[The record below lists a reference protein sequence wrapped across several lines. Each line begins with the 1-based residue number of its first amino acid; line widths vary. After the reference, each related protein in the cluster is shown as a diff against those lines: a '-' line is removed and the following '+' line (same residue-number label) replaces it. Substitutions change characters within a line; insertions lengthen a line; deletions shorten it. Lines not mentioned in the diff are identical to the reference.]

1 MLPAV
6 RVRPEAGASGGSS
19 ARPDRLSRGEP
30 RIDKTA
36 RTNEG
41 IRVREVRLIDGEGTQ
56 LGVVPIEEALRLARE
71 QGFDLVEVAPAA
83 RPPVCRIMDFGKF
96 LYQQKKK
103 SHDSKKKQKQFQ
115 VKEVK
120 FRPNIDDHDYD
131 VKLRN
136 ALRFL
141 EEGDKVKATVQFRG
155 REMSKPELGL
165 SLMRRL
171 AADIGDR
178 GVQESTPE
186 MAGNRMHLIF
196 GPGKKEKEREKER
209 AAAARRGEGAA
220 AGGSTGT

>member
-1 MLPAV
+1 
-6 RVRPEAGASGGSS
+6 
-19 ARPDRLSRGEP
+19 
-30 RIDKTA
+30 
-36 RTNEG
+36 
-41 IRVREVRLIDGEGTQ
+41 
-56 LGVVPIEEALRLARE
+56 
-71 QGFDLVEVAPAA
+71 
-83 RPPVCRIMDFGKF
+83 MDFGKF

-155 REMSKPELGL
+155 REMSKPDLGL

-171 AADIGDR
+171 AADIGER
-178 GVQESTPE
+178 GIQESTPE

-196 GPGKKEKEREKER
+196 GPGKKEKEREKAAAPRKSE
-209 AAAARRGEGAA
+209 AAAAGPS
-220 AGGSTGT
+220 GS

>member
-1 MLPAV
+1 
-6 RVRPEAGASGGSS
+6 
-19 ARPDRLSRGEP
+19 
-30 RIDKTA
+30 
-36 RTNEG
+36 
-41 IRVREVRLIDGEGTQ
+41 
-56 LGVVPIEEALRLARE
+56 
-71 QGFDLVEVAPAA
+71 
-83 RPPVCRIMDFGKF
+83 MDFGKF

-103 SHDSKKKQKQFQ
+103 THDSKKKQKQFQ

-165 SLMRRL
+165 NLMKRL
-171 AADIGDR
+171 AVDIGER

-196 GPGKKEKEREKER
+196 GPARRKRNGRERRPRPRAGARARPPGAAPGPEAPGRPARTTAPPPNSARGHGHGRDPGGATDPETPPAGPRSREGER
-209 AAAARRGEGAA
+209 A
-220 AGGSTGT
+220 S

>member
-1 MLPAV
+1 LLPVA
-6 RVRPEAGASGGSS
+6 RGRPEAGASRGLE
-19 ARPDRLSRGEP
+19 ARLDRLSRGEP

-41 IRVREVRLIDGEGTQ
+41 IRVREVRLIDGEGNQ
-56 LGVVPIEEALRLARE
+56 VGVVPTEEALRMARE
-71 QGFDLVEVAPAA
+71 QGYDLVEVAPAA

-96 LYQQKKK
+96 MYQQKKK

-209 AAAARRGEGAA
+209 VAAARKGEVAA
-220 AGGSTGT
+220 AGGESGT

>member
-1 MLPAV
+1 LLPAG
-6 RVRPEAGASGGSS
+6 RGRPEAGASRGLE

-41 IRVREVRLIDGEGTQ
+41 IRVREVRLIDGEGNQ
-56 LGVVPIEEALRLARE
+56 VGVVATEEALRMARE
-71 QGFDLVEVAPAA
+71 QGYDLVEVAPAA

-96 LYQQKKK
+96 MYQQKKK

-171 AADIGDR
+171 AADIADR

-209 AAAARRGEGAA
+209 AAAARKGEVAA
-220 AGGSTGT
+220 AGGESGT

>member
-1 MLPAV
+1 MLPVA
-6 RVRPEAGASGGSS
+6 RGRPEAGASRGLE
-19 ARPDRLSRGEP
+19 ARLDRLSRGEP

-41 IRVREVRLIDGEGTQ
+41 IRVREVRLIDGEGNQ
-56 LGVVPIEEALRLARE
+56 VGVVATEEALRMARE
-71 QGFDLVEVAPAA
+71 QGYDLVEVAPAA

-96 LYQQKKK
+96 MYQQKKK

-196 GPGKKEKEREKER
+196 GPGKKEKEREKEK
-209 AAAARRGEGAA
+209 AAAARKGEVAA
-220 AGGSTGT
+220 AGGESGT